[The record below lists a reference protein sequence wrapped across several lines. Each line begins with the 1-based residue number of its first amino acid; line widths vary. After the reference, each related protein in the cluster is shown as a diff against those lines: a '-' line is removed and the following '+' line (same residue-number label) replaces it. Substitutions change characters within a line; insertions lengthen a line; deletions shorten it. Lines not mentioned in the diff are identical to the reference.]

1 MSYAFSK
8 TLNFQYACYRN
19 CISYILMY
27 YTLIYI
33 FNCIRDKYRKGVK
46 VLVWKEFGIVKTGTV
61 SLWDWVGGK
70 KTPSVL
76 GHLCNKSSQVKV
88 KIQPKDVLQMLRYEP
103 FWFLFGLHITW
114 NANALNYCIG
124 LKRKLCNF
132 YLKSF
137 CFLPLCEHHN

>member
-33 FNCIRDKYRKGVK
+33 FNCIRDKYRKGVT

-61 SLWDWVGGK
+61 SLWDWVGGGK
-70 KTPSVL
+70 NSFCTWSSLQQVKSRW
-76 GHLCNKSSQVKV
+76 KSS
-88 KIQPKDVLQMLRYEP
+88 PKMCYKCYAMNH
-103 FWFLFGLHITW
+103 FGFLFGLHITW

>member
-33 FNCIRDKYRKGVK
+33 FNCIRDKYRKGVT

-61 SLWDWVGGK
+61 SLWDWVGGGK

-76 GHLCNKSSQVKV
+76 GHLCNKSSQGENPAQRCATNATLWTILVFV
-88 KIQPKDVLQMLRYEP
+88 
-103 FWFLFGLHITW
+103 WFTYNMKCKCTQLLYRSEKKTMQ
-114 NANALNYCIG
+114 L
-124 LKRKLCNF
+124 L
-132 YLKSF
+132 S
-137 CFLPLCEHHN
+137 

>member
-46 VLVWKEFGIVKTGTV
+46 VLVWKNLELLKQEQFHFETE
-61 SLWDWVGGK
+61 WGGE

-76 GHLCNKSSQVKV
+76 GHLCNKSSQGENPA
-88 KIQPKDVLQMLRYEP
+88 QRCA
-103 FWFLFGLHITW
+103 T
-114 NANALNYCIG
+114 NATL
-124 LKRKLCNF
+124 
-132 YLKSF
+132 
-137 CFLPLCEHHN
+137 